1 MESMRRAT
9 QAQLREAPDFEELK
23 WFGGKAIVVAA
34 FGETWK
40 RLADTLDYADADYF
54 VVVDSDEKE
63 SFSGSYSDD
72 EPVEP
77 SN

>member
-1 MESMRRAT
+1 MKRLTEKE
-9 QAQLREAPDFEELK
+9 LKEAADYEELK
-23 WFGGKAIVVAA
+23 WYNGIPVVVAA

-40 RLADTLDYADADYF
+40 RLSDSQDYTDADYF
-54 VVVDSDEKE
+54 VVADDSDRE
-63 SFSGSYSDD
+63 SFSATYSDD

>member
-1 MESMRRAT
+1 MKRLTEKE
-9 QAQLREAPDFEELK
+9 LKEAPDYEELK
-23 WFGGKAIVVAA
+23 WYQAIPVIVAA

-40 RLADTLDYADADYF
+40 RLSDTRDYVDADYF
-54 VVVDSDEKE
+54 VMMDDEDRDE
-63 SFSGSYSDD
+63 FYATYSDD

>member
-1 MESMRRAT
+1 MKRSSEEELKKAG
-9 QAQLREAPDFEELK
+9 DYEELK
-23 WFGGKAIVVAA
+23 WYNGTPIVVAA

-40 RLADTLDYADADYF
+40 RIASAEGYSPNF
-54 VVVDSDEKE
+54 IVSDGDETE
-63 SFSGSYSDD
+63 DFFSTYSDD

>member
-1 MESMRRAT
+1 MKRLPVKDLKE
-9 QAQLREAPDFEELK
+9 AQDYEELK
-23 WFGGKAIVVAA
+23 WYQGTPIIVAA

-40 RLADTLDYADADYF
+40 RLADTHDYTDADYY
-54 VVVDSDEKE
+54 VVMDEDDRDE
-63 SFSGSYSDD
+63 FYGTYSDD